1 MTGNLKAKNYWLLR
15 NGSVICSAEVAG
27 TLIARSIGLL
37 GKKSYNGAM
46 LLPHTRAVHTLGMQM
61 AIDVAFLDRD
71 MVVVDI
77 TTMRPWKV
85 GLPRRKGRYVLEAQ
99 AGAFER
105 WQLDRG
111 DSLEIRESS

>member
-1 MTGNLKAKNYWLLR
+1 
-15 NGSVICSAEVAG
+15 
-27 TLIARSIGLL
+27 
-37 GKKSYNGAM
+37 
-46 LLPHTRAVHTLGMQM
+46 MQM